1 MRWDDWSLTLK
12 NLFLPIFC
20 TSCGVRLLTEE
31 NGYFCPT
38 CWDMSPRVTRP
49 FCTVCGKPHRGAVG
63 FGTQS
68 NFPCADCRETDA
80 KAHAFRRMYGAA
92 YYAGAVEEAIK
103 LLKFHDKPRLARPL
117 AELMADFASREMDG
131 DAYDFLAP
139 VPLHRVRERERGF
152 NQSRLLAEALLP
164 AFPRARLDE
173 SLKRLRPTRTQSRLV
188 SHAERLANIAGA
200 FEVRDGDHLR
210 GATVLLIDDVVTTS
224 GTVSECA
231 KALKQVGVRAV
242 DILAAALA
250 VTPPEGGKTAARRT

>member
-20 TSCGVRLLTEE
+20 KSCGVRLLTEE

-38 CWDMSPRVTRP
+38 CWDLSPRVARP
-49 FCTVCGKPHRGAVG
+49 FCTVCGRPHKGAVG

-68 NFPCADCRETDA
+68 NFPCADCREKSEKDRG
-80 KAHAFRRMYGAA
+80 FRRMYGAA

-103 LLKFHDKPRLARPL
+103 LMKFHDKPRLAKPL
-117 AELMADFASREMDG
+117 GAMMAEFALRELDC
-131 DAYDFLAP
+131 DTYDYLVP

-152 NQSRLLAEALLP
+152 NQSRLLAESLWP
-164 AFPRARLDE
+164 VFSRARLDE

-200 FEVRDGDHLR
+200 FDVRDGDHLR
-210 GATVLLIDDVVTTS
+210 GATVLLVDDVVTTS

-231 KALKQVGVRAV
+231 KALRRAGVSSV

-250 VTPPEGGKTAARRT
+250 VAPPDGNPSVSRRN